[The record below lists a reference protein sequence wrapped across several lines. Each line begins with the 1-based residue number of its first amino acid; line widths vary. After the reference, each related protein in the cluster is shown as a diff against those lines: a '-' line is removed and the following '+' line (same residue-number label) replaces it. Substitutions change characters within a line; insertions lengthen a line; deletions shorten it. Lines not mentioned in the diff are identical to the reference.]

1 MEFLRRLLRPKTD
14 VEDLENE
21 EETTG
26 ISLLY
31 GLESVSDLKLAD
43 EIVIRK
49 QQGLPL
55 DDLQWGSSDNPLHP
69 ANNPHHPLYIP
80 KKRRSRKNDQPKT

>member
-1 MEFLRRLLRPKTD
+1 MDFLRRLLRPKTD
-14 VEDLENE
+14 VEGLEE
-21 EETTG
+21 DDTTG

-55 DDLQWGSSDNPLHP
+55 DDLHWGSSDNPLHP

-80 KKRRSRKNDQPKT
+80 KKRSRKNDRPKT